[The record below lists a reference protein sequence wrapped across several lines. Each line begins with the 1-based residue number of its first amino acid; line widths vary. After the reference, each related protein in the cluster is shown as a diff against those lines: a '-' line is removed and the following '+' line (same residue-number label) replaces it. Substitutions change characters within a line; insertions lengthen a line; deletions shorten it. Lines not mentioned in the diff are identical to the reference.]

1 MNGAAVG
8 DAEKGI
14 SLGIVKGTDEHDPS
28 LETID
33 HGRRRSCCRRPCSHT
48 LRTVVRMH
56 FGVGHLD
63 DDALQRQTFAVR
75 VHPQCHGCAR
85 AEGGGE

>member
-14 SLGIVKGTDEHDPS
+14 SLGVVKGTGKHDPS

-33 HGRRRSCCRRPCSHT
+33 HGRRCSCCRWPCGNT
-48 LRTVVRMH
+48 LRTVVRMN

-63 DDALQRQTFAVR
+63 DDALQRQTFTIR
-75 VHPQCHGCAR
+75 VHP
-85 AEGGGE
+85 